1 MKKRYTALVTVFAL
15 LAAVF
20 CGLWLFE
27 KNNLSEMEQ
36 LCQINASQA
45 LVDFRQY
52 KETRSEGD
60 YWYGV
65 SNYKAFMNTWLAL
78 GGHSSAEYL
87 WCNSVYGSMVLS
99 PETVQTHIDELLIA
113 MEIIGKD
120 YADPNGYL
128 RMSELNNLLQHS

>member
-1 MKKRYTALVTVFAL
+1 
-15 LAAVF
+15 
-20 CGLWLFE
+20 
-27 KNNLSEMEQ
+27 MEQ

-52 KETRSEGD
+52 KEMGAEGD

-78 GGHSSAEYL
+78 AGHSSAEYL

-99 PETVQTHIDELLIA
+99 PETVQAHIDELLIA
-113 MEIIGKD
+113 MEIIGVD
-120 YADPNGYL
+120 YTDPNGYL
-128 RMSELNNLLQHS
+128 RISERISELNNLLKHS